1 MLGWKYFCLIYLLL
15 LYQLQYVLAVNALA
29 ACSITNID
37 DSSCT
42 DTLTNDTNTYCLS
55 NKFIYRVTTDG
66 KCVSKITSG
75 VHIFDEDQK
84 EVDLTITGKITD
96 TDIKKYSM
104 YACSES
110 GCTPTTGYIKINE
123 VYILLLTEP
132 EDWKTNM
139 GAENCKYYYVVG
151 NSWTNSS
158 AKTTPFT
165 EDYFYSKSN
174 NAIYLIGNS
183 DIQYISAGVSCTSDK
198 EGAIYK
204 SYETDESK
212 LCLGV
217 NPSGSSVSFAFASG
231 NDEEYILTNPSSD
244 SIFSISTGSEGIILK
259 RTPNVIYHDNSQSD
273 KATKIIDTET
283 KKKATSLTN
292 SDLNKYYIYECEG
305 GYCNKKTGHNII
317 NVNTMERIEF
327 TSNIDEDIKKLAIL
341 NCDSNSCKRTF
352 GYFKTNDGR
361 YYSVPYTGF
370 EHNDKYQL
378 ITDCDE
384 NIGGLMMGEKF
395 CQDFNEIDNAM
406 TIGQSYII
414 SANSQTIFSD
424 KIEGKSLVISATSN
438 TLIYNGLSANEGIQ
452 LFGSGV
458 LISTT
463 ESDITNKNEN
473 KLVLYYC
480 NNNGICHSLKG
491 YIKDNED
498 NYYKVEDNK
507 SKKISVDDSNYEF
520 KECSKETAG
529 NLISDKKLC
538 LGNESVDF
546 INVDNKTEY
555 YIYNRDDQYLFVR
568 GVKNMFT
575 IEKFNGS
582 VNLEKFNVI
591 NTEDVTRIDIE
602 KINASDLTNI
612 ITNLTLFNCDVEKGI
627 CRQTYGYIKSKDN
640 TYYYSFD
647 ANKSNPNKVID
658 FTSSKCSDSS
668 DIGTLQTEG
677 KLCLIEDS
685 NNPKKESMTDGNNY
699 VISVSANNIFSGI
712 EENIVIRATN
722 YAFYYDNL
730 YDVSDGKNVVLT
742 DADTKITEITE
753 NTDVTKLKVYLCNT
767 SGKCTQ
773 VDAFIEKGDKYYQ
786 IINSNASEITES
798 LLDTCTINNLLK
810 GGKLCTNGSNNDAI
824 NFIKDD
830 TISYYMTYDG
840 TNYKL
845 VIAKSNLFIVAS
857 INGNGGSFNL
867 INLNN
872 AEITDLSSSSIKS
885 DDIPY
890 LALFSCQTNNKICKR
905 TYGYVKDMSNK
916 YYEIHSSGVNGKVES
931 VTSCIETDV
940 GKLDISSGNLCLKD
954 SNSIGTLAAESYVMS
969 NSSGSVFSQEKDIN
983 IYISS
988 TANAFYHD
996 KFVDVSTDG
1005 GVKLFQSNKLI
1016 SLTSISDAEKL
1027 SLYICN
1033 SEGICIQADGYAKD
1047 SNNSYYTIETLYSS
1061 ILNTDST
1068 TDSCSSTE
1076 DIGKLI
1082 KSTYNLC
1089 TSTTDNIAFPEQ
1101 QPDDG
1106 LNIYII
1112 KNPISKFKS
1121 FDKKIETE
1129 TLTNLYFFNCDL
1141 NDNAK
1146 KCKQTYGYLKGADTI
1161 YEINVKGTKSIVI
1174 SNSGA
1179 TGTIGSITTE
1189 TVEDITLYKFCINET
1204 PYTVDFVN
1212 NGKYII
1218 NTVDNNIFTGI
1229 NDKPIVT
1236 NSTSNVIFYD
1246 NLYRGSKVILTA
1258 SNVAIEVK
1266 DITENAKENSSNLKV
1281 YSCDMTGS
1289 CKQENGYVTDGNSY
1303 YSVSKDNVSSKIED
1317 FKNSCEENIG
1327 KLNLEKKLCINGNN
1341 NEAVEFLTESENK
1354 NNYIIIDSNKYNIV
1368 TSIQNMFLISGFTQP
1383 KQGTN
1388 IVNIE
1393 TSENIDPTNYV
1404 IEETD
1409 LKNIALFY
1417 CINING
1423 GLSCKRTIGCIKI
1436 QKEGINPKYY
1446 SIGYEGDNSEITPN
1460 SECKGSSTGQLDP
1473 SENLCLYANSSLIFT
1488 GELPTSTESK
1498 SFIIKRPNPNP
1509 NSNSSSVFANTSNEN
1524 ILIYSDANS
1533 FVFENIVDISSDKGI
1548 KLFLSN
1554 NLVKDISSVDI
1565 ATENVDKLS
1574 LYICSSEG
1582 ICTRAEGFAKD
1593 KTNYYNI
1600 FDSEESSFSGI
1611 LGTNNIE
1618 SCSLAN
1624 IGNLVDSNKSLCIGD
1639 ADSIEFPASES
1650 IVNNYVIHEDEQYKF
1665 VKTYKN
1671 VIAKIKL
1678 KDYEN
1683 LNDFNLIDCENAKVI
1698 NTSDGDYLKASF
1710 LTSNIGNLALFRCDI
1725 INKICKQTYGYL
1737 ASNDSTKSYY
1747 SFDAVSKSNNLIKFD
1762 GSTGCNGDTDVGTLQ
1777 SNGELCLKSDSS
1789 NQNQIKYI
1797 MNEINI
1803 YNLSIDNP
1811 SVFSNSNS
1819 GKSVIIRSNGWAFY
1833 LDNYYSE
1840 KGVNLFVSY
1849 RKSETSDVSA
1859 NIRNTLLCNCQKNGI
1874 CTAVEGYVKYDNTYY
1889 KIASNNQ
1896 YYDNENL
1903 SEANN
1908 FETACSNSNTN
1919 GWKVLS
1925 YGKLC
1930 LGSESI
1936 QFLMTEQIGFYIGFV
1951 NGVSKF
1957 IRAIENVFTIEDLNG
1972 NINDGANLVNVE
1984 TATILITPVITDVT
1998 PILKNLLYFNCD
2010 TTNSICKQTVGYL
2023 KTSDATASSGY
2034 YAIYSSSDSN
2044 VEVGSFSTS
2053 CNIEENGMLT
2063 NDGKLCSEK
2072 VSIELSTSVSNYII
2086 SKPNDSTPFK
2096 SNNGDI
2102 IMVSATNTNIILNN
2116 LYGNAGPNLIYKS
2129 SMTKYD
2135 LTNIESNI
2143 QKLLLFN
2150 CGRNGICLSNIGY
2163 ITDGNKYFEIK
2174 NKIDDNPST
2183 PNKNKECT
2191 FSENIGEINKGHE
2204 LVLDKNESIPFL
2216 TNNEKADYIIKEG
2229 TLLVRAIPGIFS
2241 IGSITNPLNENRLYG
2256 VIRDSATAFKLP
2268 TLSNEIEEGLSSLA
2282 LYDCDENKICKQTYG
2297 YLKSTD
2303 NNPGYYSLGADGT
2316 TTRIVP
2322 ESSCSNKVGNLI
2334 KDDKFCLTDDG
2345 SVIGDMSTNL
2355 FIINATT
2362 NSVFSKSTT
2371 ETDLFVMIKAT
2382 SSSLILKTMEN
2393 GYQVRKK
2400 EGNIIIAPTID
2411 DLNQNPTKIGI
2422 YGCERKMSTCKL
2434 VPGYVISGTKYY
2446 ISKANEIGVTE
2457 YGDVTEVNSTKSN
2470 YCKEKI
2476 GHIVKESSTY
2486 YLCLGDEISVE
2497 LSQDNDGNYIAFE
2510 AVATGSPLEAK
2521 KMIKY
2526 STENSVGYIV
2536 NDEYFEGKDRNYVI
2550 KVPNSNISSQENYY
2564 LYLFENGSYS
2574 LNNERVIGVYKQLNE
2589 GNTYEDISSE
2599 LSYDDN
2605 IYIFF
2610 CESGKCIET
2619 LGYMNI
2625 DGLMYTNDN
2634 TSREWEIREKTNN
2647 CSPLEYNYVSYDG
2660 SQLKVCMKIDN
2671 GNSYSV
2677 VDQSKDY
2684 MIAIRSTN
2692 SYQKFIGNSGSSII
2706 GKPDEKDGYYLIKE
2720 NIIITDTSDESNII
2734 VICQNSECTILKAE
2748 DGYYPDANGNAVI
2761 HCISEGE
2768 NITCKLE
2775 KVNKSST
2782 FIDAGDTSH
2791 LIYCEVDTDSK
2802 VYCSSFESNASEEK
2816 QEHYVSGDEKLI
2828 TCTFNGEKP
2837 ECVIEGSTFNGYFMD
2852 SAPQQSTDKKIIRC
2866 AYSICEEIKISELNL
2881 TGPGNLKNDAD
2892 GISIEINEST
2902 SIKVEIGCE
2911 TSYQSIDVEANVFPG
2926 VHEKSTISIKI
2937 DKDGSIIYL
2946 EDTSLET
2953 CESTC
2958 TNEIYCWDSQNSKI
2972 QTEVNQVCDNIDGK
2986 NHIELTEAGKAILF
3000 YNNNGKNIEEPTLDT
3015 TNIMAY
3021 QCTFVEGENL
3031 PQEKCI
3037 LVKGYLI
3044 SKDNKIRQ
3052 CNGWKRE
3059 GCTIVENSGPCVD
3072 GDEGRLGEGDNSK
3085 EVCFGKNLG
3094 VPLPT
3099 KEDEVRY
3106 VAFQVNNVK
3115 NNNVNEIYGKNKGE
3129 IVFLALTKNSVLVAE
3144 ESEAINEGIYL
3155 NWNAEN
3161 LNDGLID
3168 CTVKGSI
3175 EECIIKSGLG
3185 YYLDANSLFKKAEI
3199 QRKRS
3204 NENDSYNWLIK
3215 CEKGT
3220 KCQLI
3225 SPNKGYYINADVS
3238 NELPKALIRCP
3249 DETYC
3254 IAYDG
3259 NPNDIYINNDDS
3271 KLIQCN
3277 SDKCLSVNENTNML
3291 GNNNIPTY
3299 FKNADEAADDS
3310 SILIKCS
3317 GTCTTISAESNSVFL
3332 NGNLKLDAINENGES
3347 GKPLIICYN
3356 KSYSGTDASSI
3367 ECKTSEAEGAESY
3380 YINAG
3385 DYISNDNKKLPLIKC
3400 ESNSECESKEANIAN
3415 EASEVF
3421 YINSNYGEEKDN
3433 ENYLIKCTSDTECE
3447 YYNNVKADDN
3457 SEYYVHGEAN
3467 GIENA
3472 VIECTMEEIN
3482 EEEERKYKVS
3492 CRLIENQLPTNVYIS
3507 TYNQKQIIICSSNEC
3522 TAQDNGST
3530 PKKTEYYINTDPEN
3544 NINSLIKCSYNDNC
3558 ITVEDF
3564 NEFENENQVFINSDF
3579 GKADDENQL
3588 IKCEDGSCELT
3599 KSGATSEKPEYYFN
3613 SGDSDTSGDYR
3624 GDVIECIANEDSKVT
3639 CDSIISS
3646 EGSVYIN
3653 ANYDNDKNENQLI
3666 ICENKVCKEKL
3677 IEYTDEKTEY
3687 TFVNAGKENEGGIIK
3702 CYKTINEGKC
3712 SVSKLGEEDTFIDN
3726 NTGQLIV
3733 CDESGCKPK
3742 STGASTDSNEY
3753 YLSGE
3758 EIIKCEVIDG
3768 EKICKKVV
3776 PIPTNDDGVF
3786 IDSSNPNQ
3794 IIYCDGNKC
3803 YSKPSTADD
3812 DKPQYFINGDPDSD
3826 MIECRKNGE
3835 KITCKAISGND
3846 GDVFLNGSYPEPDQ
3860 NNQIIKC
3867 NSETCIATT
3876 IFRGSGDSDENP
3888 QYFVNS
3894 GNKNSNKMKD
3904 ALIVCVMSVCELQNG
3919 SINDVY
3925 VNSDEETKNDKPLI
3939 KCEKLGCSIGSSGAT
3954 KGNNEIYINAGKDE
3968 GTSSDNTSSK
3978 KGIIECSI
3986 DSSNKKVTCIVKK
3999 SDDVQEGL
4007 YLNSNYSENG
4017 DTNQMIKCTK
4027 KDGCTGMTI
4036 TEGTDTEYHV
4046 NGESTGLEN
4055 AIIACTN
4062 TKCEKQTPTSVPSY
4076 YVGKDENGNQGLIE
4090 CVETTISNRRRSTG
4104 SNIQKCTWRP
4114 AFISEGYYLNNGY
4127 NKLSYPLIQC
4137 DSSEGCNPVEAE
4149 IGYYVNAGNSQKPV
4163 IVCERENNECYER
4176 ESPICP
4182 EPAMAIPGNYCFAD
4196 GQLKFFK
4203 SNGSTAVYASKNK
4216 DIFVSVTIPK
4226 NGFPGIRSSTFA
4238 LFKVSYYSINR
4249 YYKSGS
4255 IIVDKNGNVVDS
4267 MDGDQSGY
4275 TIYTCDEI
4283 TKVCTESKGC
4293 SPNTYLYDAINKK
4306 AIRCNE
4312 EGIMEYTDEDGYV
4325 IDGSGGSKTSIIIYC
4340 DKDGENCYIIN
4351 PNQSNGNSRDSRDN
4365 SGSNNRPKT
4374 VYYTNGNN
4382 LIKCTNGICVKVS
4395 IKPGNY
4401 IGYGEDGK
4409 LGIIHCNANNE
4420 CIFINPD
4427 SGVKYLNSGSD
4438 RNFYPLIECT
4448 LNDGCYVSKGNPGYY
4463 LTSSRKTLIFCK
4475 SFITCYEIN
4484 PIEHYYFNADCTEEN
4499 NTIIKCVEAGNV
4511 ISCFLE
4517 DALSGYYLTSE
4528 PDKLVHCR
4536 IGNRCK
4542 EIRVYNGIFRG
4553 ALKKEVSIKKRSE
4566 MEKDLQLE
4574 IMNSLNKKLSK
4585 RKNESL
4591 EVNDNS
4597 KNIMDTIKNKE
4608 LKEEEDKIFS
4618 VRDINDVYGIIRCVE
4633 GKCATLT
4640 INELSAVPICEF
4652 SNNKCYITLDYSM
4665 TKKATTSIGA
4675 GDFCT
4680 NSDHSVLYFATDTI
4694 VVKPNV
4700 ISGKT
4705 ATYVYT
4711 TSTTNCL
4718 EANDSYHDRY
4728 FAEKSTIYSLDV
4740 DCILQI
4746 YETAYIFLNNKE
4758 NRIVRSRDIDEYNDN
4773 HVKLYSCKES
4783 NCRPVD
4789 ALNTVTYIAD
4799 INKRI
4804 LKYNVNNKLYSFA
4817 NDKDIICIF
4826 KDNKCTPNVDMKKN
4840 EFCVTYKGELVL
4852 AQSSIKNR
4860 ETGDCYLSEGI
4871 NSYIYGYGFSQ
4882 HLYHMNQ
4889 FSAQMVDQTGYYIIN
4904 MFTNTIIERRI
4915 YFSKNINLV
4924 MYACIHSSCHIYEPH
4939 ENTYYYD
4946 SQAKTIFR
4954 YRDGKYSLPNT
4965 SGYAYISIDPTKK
4978 YIYKFEKA
4986 AVDEI
4991 KIQTIASYGY
5001 YYTIDKE
5008 MYYCSQDKDSN
5019 CSPISETGYYI
5030 TNTGTIYYCIHDSE
5044 ELEETECTK
5053 QNCISGQYYYIEES
5067 YYRCDSH
5074 SNFVPM
5080 KSKYCSYDENV
5091 IINFPLAL
5099 TEELPFNVKQAIEN
5113 IRINNNST
5121 AISHGRGKN
5130 NLESVSGIFTNCTY
5144 NIEESI
5150 SMFDLVCINNY
5161 VVVDK
5166 ETDELKICSIEQLG
5180 YVECIENEEN
5190 PKKCNISSN
5199 SKLIKPYFL
5208 MLICSILTS
5217 IIFIKIY

>member
-1 MLGWKYFCLIYLLL
+1 
-15 LYQLQYVLAVNALA
+15 
-29 ACSITNID
+29 
-37 DSSCT
+37 
-42 DTLTNDTNTYCLS
+42 
-55 NKFIYRVTTDG
+55 VTT
-66 KCVSKITSG
+66 
-75 VHIFDEDQK
+75 
-84 EVDLTITGKITD
+84 
-96 TDIKKYSM
+96 
-104 YACSES
+104 
-110 GCTPTTGYIKINE
+110 P
-123 VYILLLTEP
+123 
-132 EDWKTNM
+132 
-139 GAENCKYYYVVG
+139 
-151 NSWTNSS
+151 
-158 AKTTPFT
+158 
-165 EDYFYSKSN
+165 
-174 NAIYLIGNS
+174 AI
-183 DIQYISAGVSCTSDK
+183 A
-198 EGAIYK
+198 
-204 SYETDESK
+204 
-212 LCLGV
+212 
-217 NPSGSSVSFAFASG
+217 
-231 NDEEYILTNPSSD
+231 
-244 SIFSISTGSEGIILK
+244 
-259 RTPNVIYHDNSQSD
+259 
-273 KATKIIDTET
+273 
-283 KKKATSLTN
+283 
-292 SDLNKYYIYECEG
+292 
-305 GYCNKKTGHNII
+305 
-317 NVNTMERIEF
+317 
-327 TSNIDEDIKKLAIL
+327 
-341 NCDSNSCKRTF
+341 
-352 GYFKTNDGR
+352 
-361 YYSVPYTGF
+361 
-370 EHNDKYQL
+370 
-378 ITDCDE
+378 
-384 NIGGLMMGEKF
+384 
-395 CQDFNEIDNAM
+395 
-406 TIGQSYII
+406 
-414 SANSQTIFSD
+414 
-424 KIEGKSLVISATSN
+424 
-438 TLIYNGLSANEGIQ
+438 
-452 LFGSGV
+452 
-458 LISTT
+458 
-463 ESDITNKNEN
+463 
-473 KLVLYYC
+473 
-480 NNNGICHSLKG
+480 
-491 YIKDNED
+491 
-498 NYYKVEDNK
+498 
-507 SKKISVDDSNYEF
+507 
-520 KECSKETAG
+520 
-529 NLISDKKLC
+529 
-538 LGNESVDF
+538 
-546 INVDNKTEY
+546 
-555 YIYNRDDQYLFVR
+555 
-568 GVKNMFT
+568 
-575 IEKFNGS
+575 
-582 VNLEKFNVI
+582 
-591 NTEDVTRIDIE
+591 
-602 KINASDLTNI
+602 
-612 ITNLTLFNCDVEKGI
+612 
-627 CRQTYGYIKSKDN
+627 
-640 TYYYSFD
+640 
-647 ANKSNPNKVID
+647 
-658 FTSSKCSDSS
+658 
-668 DIGTLQTEG
+668 
-677 KLCLIEDS
+677 
-685 NNPKKESMTDGNNY
+685 
-699 VISVSANNIFSGI
+699 
-712 EENIVIRATN
+712 
-722 YAFYYDNL
+722 
-730 YDVSDGKNVVLT
+730 
-742 DADTKITEITE
+742 
-753 NTDVTKLKVYLCNT
+753 
-767 SGKCTQ
+767 
-773 VDAFIEKGDKYYQ
+773 
-786 IINSNASEITES
+786 
-798 LLDTCTINNLLK
+798 
-810 GGKLCTNGSNNDAI
+810 
-824 NFIKDD
+824 
-830 TISYYMTYDG
+830 
-840 TNYKL
+840 
-845 VIAKSNLFIVAS
+845 
-857 INGNGGSFNL
+857 
-867 INLNN
+867 
-872 AEITDLSSSSIKS
+872 
-885 DDIPY
+885 
-890 LALFSCQTNNKICKR
+890 
-905 TYGYVKDMSNK
+905 
-916 YYEIHSSGVNGKVES
+916 
-931 VTSCIETDV
+931 
-940 GKLDISSGNLCLKD
+940 
-954 SNSIGTLAAESYVMS
+954 
-969 NSSGSVFSQEKDIN
+969 
-983 IYISS
+983 
-988 TANAFYHD
+988 
-996 KFVDVSTDG
+996 
-1005 GVKLFQSNKLI
+1005 
-1016 SLTSISDAEKL
+1016 
-1027 SLYICN
+1027 
-1033 SEGICIQADGYAKD
+1033 
-1047 SNNSYYTIETLYSS
+1047 
-1061 ILNTDST
+1061 
-1068 TDSCSSTE
+1068 
-1076 DIGKLI
+1076 
-1082 KSTYNLC
+1082 
-1089 TSTTDNIAFPEQ
+1089 
-1101 QPDDG
+1101 
-1106 LNIYII
+1106 
-1112 KNPISKFKS
+1112 
-1121 FDKKIETE
+1121 
-1129 TLTNLYFFNCDL
+1129 
-1141 NDNAK
+1141 
-1146 KCKQTYGYLKGADTI
+1146 
-1161 YEINVKGTKSIVI
+1161 
-1174 SNSGA
+1174 
-1179 TGTIGSITTE
+1179 
-1189 TVEDITLYKFCINET
+1189 
-1204 PYTVDFVN
+1204 
-1212 NGKYII
+1212 
-1218 NTVDNNIFTGI
+1218 
-1229 NDKPIVT
+1229 
-1236 NSTSNVIFYD
+1236 
-1246 NLYRGSKVILTA
+1246 
-1258 SNVAIEVK
+1258 
-1266 DITENAKENSSNLKV
+1266 
-1281 YSCDMTGS
+1281 
-1289 CKQENGYVTDGNSY
+1289 
-1303 YSVSKDNVSSKIED
+1303 
-1317 FKNSCEENIG
+1317 
-1327 KLNLEKKLCINGNN
+1327 
-1341 NEAVEFLTESENK
+1341 
-1354 NNYIIIDSNKYNIV
+1354 
-1368 TSIQNMFLISGFTQP
+1368 
-1383 KQGTN
+1383 
-1388 IVNIE
+1388 
-1393 TSENIDPTNYV
+1393 
-1404 IEETD
+1404 
-1409 LKNIALFY
+1409 
-1417 CINING
+1417 
-1423 GLSCKRTIGCIKI
+1423 
-1436 QKEGINPKYY
+1436 
-1446 SIGYEGDNSEITPN
+1446 
-1460 SECKGSSTGQLDP
+1460 
-1473 SENLCLYANSSLIFT
+1473 
-1488 GELPTSTESK
+1488 
-1498 SFIIKRPNPNP
+1498 
-1509 NSNSSSVFANTSNEN
+1509 
-1524 ILIYSDANS
+1524 
-1533 FVFENIVDISSDKGI
+1533 
-1548 KLFLSN
+1548 
-1554 NLVKDISSVDI
+1554 
-1565 ATENVDKLS
+1565 
-1574 LYICSSEG
+1574 
-1582 ICTRAEGFAKD
+1582 
-1593 KTNYYNI
+1593 
-1600 FDSEESSFSGI
+1600 
-1611 LGTNNIE
+1611 
-1618 SCSLAN
+1618 
-1624 IGNLVDSNKSLCIGD
+1624 
-1639 ADSIEFPASES
+1639 
-1650 IVNNYVIHEDEQYKF
+1650 
-1665 VKTYKN
+1665 
-1671 VIAKIKL
+1671 
-1678 KDYEN
+1678 
-1683 LNDFNLIDCENAKVI
+1683 
-1698 NTSDGDYLKASF
+1698 
-1710 LTSNIGNLALFRCDI
+1710 
-1725 INKICKQTYGYL
+1725 
-1737 ASNDSTKSYY
+1737 
-1747 SFDAVSKSNNLIKFD
+1747 
-1762 GSTGCNGDTDVGTLQ
+1762 
-1777 SNGELCLKSDSS
+1777 
-1789 NQNQIKYI
+1789 
-1797 MNEINI
+1797 
-1803 YNLSIDNP
+1803 
-1811 SVFSNSNS
+1811 
-1819 GKSVIIRSNGWAFY
+1819 
-1833 LDNYYSE
+1833 
-1840 KGVNLFVSY
+1840 
-1849 RKSETSDVSA
+1849 
-1859 NIRNTLLCNCQKNGI
+1859 
-1874 CTAVEGYVKYDNTYY
+1874 
-1889 KIASNNQ
+1889 
-1896 YYDNENL
+1896 
-1903 SEANN
+1903 
-1908 FETACSNSNTN
+1908 
-1919 GWKVLS
+1919 
-1925 YGKLC
+1925 
-1930 LGSESI
+1930 
-1936 QFLMTEQIGFYIGFV
+1936 
-1951 NGVSKF
+1951 
-1957 IRAIENVFTIEDLNG
+1957 
-1972 NINDGANLVNVE
+1972 
-1984 TATILITPVITDVT
+1984 DVT
-1998 PILKNLLYFNCD
+1998 PVLKNLLYFNCD
-2010 TTNSICKQTVGYL
+2010 MTNLVCKQTVGYL
-2023 KTSDATASSGY
+2023 KTSDSTTSSGY
-2034 YAIYSSSDSN
+2034 YAIYNSSDSN
-2044 VEVGSFSTS
+2044 VEVESFSSS
-2053 CNIEENGMLT
+2053 CNIEENGKLT

-2072 VSIELSTSVSNYII
+2072 VSIELNTSASNYII
-2086 SKPNDSTPFK
+2086 YKPNDSTPFK
-2096 SNNGDI
+2096 SNSGDI
-2102 IMVSATNTNIILNN
+2102 IIVSATNTNIILNN
-2116 LYGNAGPNLIYKS
+2116 LYSDAGPNLIYKI
-2129 SMTKYD
+2129 SMTIYD

-2150 CGRNGICLSNIGY
+2150 CGRNGICLSNTGY

-2174 NKIDDNPST
+2174 NKIEDNPST
-2183 PNKNKECT
+2183 LNNNKECI
-2191 FSENIGEINKGHE
+2191 FSENIGEINKEHE
-2204 LVLDKNESIPFL
+2204 LVIDNNESIPFL
-2216 TNNEKADYIIKEG
+2216 TNNEEAEYIINEG

-2241 IGSITNPLNENRLYG
+2241 IGSITNPLNEIGLYG

-2268 TLSNEIEEGLSSLA
+2268 TLSDEIEKGLSSLG
-2282 LYDCDENKICKQTYG
+2282 LYDCDENKICKQTFG

-2303 NNPGYYSLGADGT
+2303 EKSGYYSLSIDGT
-2316 TTRIVP
+2316 NERIVP

-2334 KDDKFCLTDDG
+2334 KDDKFCLTGND
-2345 SVIGDMSTNL
+2345 SVIGDMNTNVFIIEAATKNVFSKGTTETNL
-2355 FIINATT
+2355 F
-2362 NSVFSKSTT
+2362 
-2371 ETDLFVMIKAT
+2371 VMVKAA
-2382 SSSLILKTMEN
+2382 SNSLILKIMEN
-2393 GYQVRKK
+2393 GYQISKN
-2400 EGNIIIAPTID
+2400 EGNIIIKPTRN

-2446 ISKANEIGVTE
+2446 ISKANELGVTE
-2457 YGDVTEVNSTKSN
+2457 YEDVTEVNSTKSN
-2470 YCKEKI
+2470 YCEEKI
-2476 GHIVKESSTY
+2476 GHIIKESSTY

-2497 LSQDNDGNYIAFE
+2497 LSQDNVGNYIAIN
-2510 AVATGSPLEAK
+2510 AVTAGSPLEAK

-2526 STENSVGYIV
+2526 STESSIGYIV

-2550 KVPNSNISSQENYY
+2550 KVPNSNLNPQENYY
-2564 LYLFENGSYS
+2564 LYLSDNGSYS
-2574 LNNERVIGVYKQLNE
+2574 LNDERSIGAYKQLNE

-2599 LSYDDN
+2599 LSFDDN

-2610 CESGKCIET
+2610 CESGECIET

-2625 DGLMYTNDN
+2625 NSIMYTNDN
-2634 TSREWEIREKTNN
+2634 TSRCWEIRGKTNN
-2647 CSPLEYNYVSYDG
+2647 CSPSEYNYVSYDG
-2660 SQLKVCMKIDN
+2660 SQLKVCMKNDN

-2684 MIAIRSTN
+2684 MIAIGSTN
-2692 SYQKFIGNSGSSII
+2692 SYQKFIGNSVSSII

-2720 NIIITDTSDESNII
+2720 NIIITDTSEESNII
-2734 VICQNSECTILKAE
+2734 VMCQNSDCIIINAE

-2761 HCISEGE
+2761 HCTSRDE
-2768 NITCKLE
+2768 NVSCKLE
-2775 KVNKSST
+2775 IVNKSST

-2816 QEHYVSGDEKLI
+2816 HEHYVSGDEKLI

-2837 ECVIEGSTFNGYFMD
+2837 ECVIEGSTFNGYFID
-2852 SAPQQSTDKKIIRC
+2852 SAPQHSTDKKIIRC
-2866 AYSICEEIKISELNL
+2866 ADSICDEIKISELNL
-2881 TGPGNLKNDAD
+2881 TGPGSLNNDAD
-2892 GISIEINEST
+2892 GISIKINEST

-2926 VHEKSTISIKI
+2926 IHEKSTISVKI

-2958 TNEIYCWDSQNSKI
+2958 TNEVYCWDSQNSKI
-2972 QTEVNQVCDNIDGK
+2972 QTEVNQVCENINGK
-2986 NHIELTEAGKAILF
+2986 NHVELTEAGKAILF
-3000 YNNNGKNIEEPTLDT
+3000 YDNNGKNIEEPTMDT
-3015 TNIMAY
+3015 PNIMAY

-3044 SKDNKIRQ
+3044 SEDNKILQ

-3072 GDEGRLGEGDNSK
+3072 GDEGRLGEGDNGK

-3144 ESEAINEGIYL
+3144 DSEAINEGIYL
-3155 NWNAEN
+3155 NWSAKS
-3161 LNDGLID
+3161 LDDGLID

-3175 EECIIKSGLG
+3175 EECDIKAGLG
-3185 YYLDANSLFKKAEI
+3185 YYLDASSLFKKEEK

-3277 SDKCLSVNENTNML
+3277 SEKCISVTENTNII

-3310 SILIKCS
+3310 SVLIKCS

-3332 NGNLKLDAINENGES
+3332 NGNLKVDDKNDNGES

-3400 ESNSECESKEANIAN
+3400 ESNSECESKEAIITN

-3433 ENYLIKCTSDTECE
+3433 ENYLIKCTSNTECE
-3447 YYNNVKADDN
+3447 YYNNVKADDKT
-3457 SEYYVHGEAN
+3457 EYYVHGEAN

-3482 EEEERKYKVS
+3482 EEEEKKYKAS

-3507 TYNQKQIIICSSNEC
+3507 TYNQKQIIVCSATEC

-3530 PKKTEYYINTDPEN
+3530 PKKTEYYINTDPDN

-3564 NEFENENQVFINSDF
+3564 NEFENENQVFINSNF
-3579 GKADDENQL
+3579 GKADNENQL

-3639 CDSIISS
+3639 CDSITSS

-3702 CYKTINEGKC
+3702 CIKTINEGKC
-3712 SVSKLGEEDTFIDN
+3712 TVSKLGEEDTFIDD

-3733 CDESGCKPK
+3733 CDENGCKPK

-3776 PIPTNDDGVF
+3776 PIPTIDDGVF

-3803 YSKPSTADD
+3803 SSKPSSADN

-3826 MIECRKNGE
+3826 LIECRKNGE

-3846 GDVFLNGSYPEPDQ
+3846 GDVFLNGSYPELDQ
-3860 NNQIIKC
+3860 VNQVIKC

-3876 IFRGSGDSDENP
+3876 ISGGSLGSDENP
-3888 QYFVNS
+3888 QYFINT

-3904 ALIVCVMSVCELQNG
+3904 ALIVCVKSVCELQDG

-3939 KCEKLGCSIGSSGAT
+3939 KCEKLGCSISSSGAT

-4036 TEGTDTEYHV
+4036 TEGIDDTEYHV

-4090 CVETTISNRRRSTG
+4090 CVETTVSSRRRSPRST
-4104 SNIQKCTWRP
+4104 IQKCTWRP
-4114 AFISEGYYLNNGY
+4114 AFTSEGYYLNNGY

-4137 DSSEGCNPVEAE
+4137 DSSAGCNTVEAE

-4182 EPAMAIPGNYCFAD
+4182 EPAMVVPGNYCYAN

-4203 SNGSTAVYASKNK
+4203 SNNSDAVYASKNK
-4216 DIFVSVTIPK
+4216 DIFVSATISK

-4283 TKVCTESKGC
+4283 TKVCTKSKGC

-4312 EGIMEYTDEDGYV
+4312 EGKMEYTDEDGYV

-4351 PNQSNGNSRDSRDN
+4351 PNQSNGNGRDSRDN
-4365 SGSNNRPKT
+4365 SDSNNRPKT

-4382 LIKCTNGICVKVS
+4382 LIKCTNGVCIKVN

-4409 LGIIHCNANNE
+4409 LGIIHCNPNNE

-4438 RNFYPLIECT
+4438 RNLYPLIECT
-4448 LNDGCYVSKGNPGYY
+4448 LNDGCYVAKGNPGYY
-4463 LTSSRKTLIFCK
+4463 LTSSSKTLIFCK

-4484 PIEHYYFNADCTEEN
+4484 PMEHYYFNADCTEEN

-4511 ISCFLE
+4511 TSCFLE

-4528 PDKLVHCR
+4528 PDILVHCR

-4542 EIRVYNGIFRG
+4542 EIRVHNGIFRG
-4553 ALKKEVSIKKRSE
+4553 ALKGEVSIKRRSE
-4566 MEKDLQLE
+4566 LEKDLQFK
-4574 IMNSLNKKLSK
+4574 IRNSLNKKLSK

-4591 EVNDNS
+4591 EVIDNS
-4597 KNIMDTIKNKE
+4597 ENIMEIVKKKE
-4608 LKEEEDKIFS
+4608 LNKEEDKIFS
-4618 VRDINDVYGIIRCVE
+4618 ARDTDDVYGIIRCVE
-4633 GKCATLT
+4633 GKCAALT
-4640 INELSAVPICEF
+4640 INELAAVPICEF
-4652 SNNKCYITLDYSM
+4652 SNNKCYITLEYSM

-4680 NSDHSVLYFATDTI
+4680 NSDHSVFYFATDTI

-4711 TSTTNCL
+4711 TSTTNCF
-4718 EANDSYHDRY
+4718 EANESYHDRY
-4728 FAEKSTIYSLDV
+4728 FAEKSSIYTLDI

-4758 NRIVRSRDIDEYNDN
+4758 NRIVRSRNIDEYNDN
-4773 HVKLYSCKES
+4773 HVKLYLCKGS
-4783 NCRPVD
+4783 NCQPVD
-4789 ALNTVTYIAD
+4789 ALNTVTYITD

-4804 LKYNVNNKLYSFA
+4804 LKYNINNKLYSFVY
-4817 NDKDIICIF
+4817 DKDITCIF
-4826 KDNKCTPNVDMKKN
+4826 KDNKCTPNADMKKN

-4882 HLYHMNQ
+4882 HLYRMNQ
-4889 FSAQMVDQTGYYIIN
+4889 FTAQMVDQTGYYIIN
-4904 MFTNTIIERRI
+4904 MFTNTTIERRT
-4915 YFSKNINLV
+4915 YLSKHVNLV
-4924 MYACIHSSCHIYEPH
+4924 MYACTHSSCHIYEPD
-4939 ENTYYYD
+4939 EDTYYYD

-4954 YRDGKYSLPNT
+4954 YRNENFILPNI

-4986 AVDEI
+4986 AADEI
-4991 KIQTIASYGY
+4991 KIQTIAKDGY

-5008 MYYCSQDKDSN
+5008 MYYCNQDENSN
-5019 CSPISETGYYI
+5019 CSPISESGYYI

-5053 QNCISGQYYYIEES
+5053 QNCIIGQYYYIEEA
-5067 YYRCDSH
+5067 YYRCDSY

-5091 IINFPLAL
+5091 VINFPLAL
-5099 TEELPFNVKQAIEN
+5099 TEELPGNVKQAIEN

-5121 AISHGRGKN
+5121 AISQGRRKN

-5199 SKLIKPYFL
+5199 SNLIKPYFL
-5208 MLICSILTS
+5208 MLIFSLLIS
-5217 IIFIKIY
+5217 IIFINKY